1 MSFARKIFH
10 FFIYSNLFIALCAVA
25 MVDQTCR
32 LLLHSNPDSYFSG
45 FVFFA
50 TICSYSFHWY
60 FTSTDNDSANSRMLW
75 LGRNKN
81 VHLVFFFAGLG
92 GAVFTGYFLLAH
104 WPWLLLCA
112 LITFLYSAPKIPYP
126 FFRTLRKVALAKTI
140 FLAMVWMFVTTLLP
154 LLISNQPWQTEFS
167 IFAASR
173 FFFIYSICII
183 FDYRD
188 RKYDKS
194 IGIRSLITRLSD
206 KSITH
211 LYIISLSLFVSFT
224 FGLMLFGFTYP
235 VIILLLFPGIATA
248 AIFSYSKKK
257 FSDILYYFV
266 IDGLMAL
273 SSFITIFW

>member
-1 MSFARKIFH
+1 MIWLRK
-10 FFIYSNLFIALCAVA
+10 
-25 MVDQTCR
+25 
-32 LLLHSNPDSYFSG
+32 
-45 FVFFA
+45 
-50 TICSYSFHWY
+50 
-60 FTSTDNDSANSRMLW
+60 
-75 LGRNKN
+75 NKN
-81 VHLVFFFAGLG
+81 VHLIFFFAGLA

-140 FLAMVWMFVTTLLP
+140 SLALVWMFVTTMLP

-194 IGIRSLITRLSD
+194 IGIRSLITWLSD
-206 KSITH
+206 KSITN
-211 LYIISLSLFVSFT
+211 LFVISLLFFGSFT
-224 FGLMLFGFTYP
+224 YGLILFGFTCP
-235 VIILLLFPGIATA
+235 VIILLLIPGIATA
-248 AIFSYSKKK
+248 AVYSYSKKK
-257 FSDILYYFV
+257 FSDMLYYFV

-273 SSFITIFW
+273 SSFITFFW